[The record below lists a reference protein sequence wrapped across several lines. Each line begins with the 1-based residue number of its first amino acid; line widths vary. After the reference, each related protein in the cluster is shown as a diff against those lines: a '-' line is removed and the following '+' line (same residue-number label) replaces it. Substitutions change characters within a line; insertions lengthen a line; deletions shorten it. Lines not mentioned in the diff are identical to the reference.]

1 MIETNFGIASEISKE
16 NLSSHVKANHT
27 HYKHSYS
34 LKFNCETQ
42 KNRFSQKNHSSCNI
56 IIHIYAMQWLIWILM
71 GSWICK
77 KTLLK
82 FAAINSTCP
91 KQYFRTGKLLLSW
104 KSICNN
110 ETLFCNG
117 QKNGAIKNRFA
128 MHYLASDRST
138 TRPCQL
144 DKNVFLVASFSH
156 ALIRGMLFGSQCP
169 ADILWDAASGWKA
182 CYWPLLNARCNRV
195 LLSRGTGIHKQT
207 CIYYAKFR
215 VFQNWT
221 SFDIPESPLGLPVI
235 KEL

>member
-1 MIETNFGIASEISKE
+1 MTETNFGIASEISKE
-16 NLSSHVKANHT
+16 NLASHVKANHT

-82 FAAINSTCP
+82 FVAINSTCP

-117 QKNGAIKNRFA
+117 EWRNKESVRDA
-128 MHYLASDRST
+128 L
-138 TRPCQL
+138 
-144 DKNVFLVASFSH
+144 FSIGSLYH
-156 ALIRGMLFGSQCP
+156 SSMSIR
-169 ADILWDAASGWKA
+169 
-182 CYWPLLNARCNRV
+182 
-195 LLSRGTGIHKQT
+195 
-207 CIYYAKFR
+207 
-215 VFQNWT
+215 
-221 SFDIPESPLGLPVI
+221 
-235 KEL
+235 